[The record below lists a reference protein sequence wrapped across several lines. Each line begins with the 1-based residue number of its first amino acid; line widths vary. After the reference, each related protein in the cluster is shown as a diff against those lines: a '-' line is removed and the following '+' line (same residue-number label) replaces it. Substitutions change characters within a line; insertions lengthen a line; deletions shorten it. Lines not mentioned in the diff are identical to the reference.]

1 MHNLYKVIE
10 DFMDLKD
17 FNHIYREG
25 DLYPRDGMEPPVSR
39 IEQLLGSDNRFGRPL
54 IEEIPEVKKAPA
66 KKIPP
71 KKTAVKPKTAKK

>member
-1 MHNLYKVIE
+1 
-10 DFMDLKD
+10 MDLKD

-71 KKTAVKPKTAKK
+71 KKTATKPKAKK

>member
-1 MHNLYKVIE
+1 MHKVII

-17 FNHIYREG
+17 FNHIYRKG
-25 DLYPRDGMEPPVSR
+25 DLYPRDGAEPPVSR
-39 IEQLLGSDNRFGRPL
+39 IEELSGSNNRFGRPL

-71 KKTAVKPKTAKK
+71 KKTAAKPKTAKK

>member
-1 MHNLYKVIE
+1 MHKVII

-39 IEQLLGSDNRFGRPL
+39 IEELLGSNNRFGRPL

-71 KKTAVKPKTAKK
+71 KKTAVKPKTKK